1 MSVLSFSQ
9 ICDAIV
15 LVSAMCIAFTNIYNF
30 FAKPTSKLKKKRTE
44 EIQEQISDTLDE
56 KLPEIL
62 LEHDLETRQ
71 KYLSDRQNY
80 LNEIKTE
87 VLTDVKDML
96 DNIYTLNLEQNESI
110 KTLSQGNKDM
120 LRQRIMDIYYTYR
133 DEKKL
138 PIHKKEALD
147 ELYKDYKAEGG
158 NSYIDKY
165 YNRMKL
171 WEVYDDEN
179 YED

>member
-1 MSVLSFSQ
+1 MSVSQ
-9 ICDAIV
+9 ICDIII
-15 LVSAMCIAFTNIYNF
+15 LVSALCIAFTNIYNF
-30 FAKPTSKLKKKRTE
+30 FAKPTSKLKKKKSE
-44 EIQEQISDTLDE
+44 ELQAQISDTLEE
-56 KLPEIL
+56 KLPDIL

-71 KYLSDRQNY
+71 KYLNDRQQY

-87 VLTDVKDML
+87 VLTDVKEIL
-96 DNIYTLNLEQNESI
+96 DDIYKLNLEQNESI

-133 DEKKL
+133 EEKRL

-165 YNRMKL
+165 YNRMKT

>member
-1 MSVLSFSQ
+1 MSFSQ

-30 FAKPTSKLKKKRTE
+30 FAKPTSKLKKKRNE
-44 EIQEQISDTLDE
+44 EIQEQIKNTLDE

-87 VLTDVKDML
+87 VLTDIKDML
-96 DNIYTLNLEQNESI
+96 DNIYELNLEQNESI

>member
-1 MSVLSFSQ
+1 MSQF
-9 ICDAIV
+9 CDIV
-15 LVSAMCIAFTNIYNF
+15 ILISALCIAITNIYNF
-30 FAKPTSKLKKKRTE
+30 FAKPTSKLKKKKTE
-44 EIQEQISDTLDE
+44 EIQNQISETLDE

-62 LEHDLETRQ
+62 LERDLETRQ

-96 DNIYTLNLEQNESI
+96 DSIYELNLEQNESI

-138 PIHKKEALD
+138 PIHKKEALN

-165 YNRMKL
+165 YNRMKT

>member
-1 MSVLSFSQ
+1 
-9 ICDAIV
+9 
-15 LVSAMCIAFTNIYNF
+15 MCIAFTNIYNF

-96 DNIYTLNLEQNESI
+96 DNIYALNLEQNESI

>member
-1 MSVLSFSQ
+1 MRILSISQ
-9 ICDAIV
+9 LCDIII
-15 LVSAMCIAFTNIYNF
+15 LVSALCIAITNIYNF
-30 FAKPTSKLKKKRTE
+30 FAKPTTKLKKKKTE
-44 EIQEQISDTLDE
+44 ELNNQISDILDK

-71 KYLSDRQNY
+71 KYLDDKQNC
-80 LNEIKTE
+80 LNEIKTA
-87 VLTDVKDML
+87 VLTDVKDTL
-96 DNIYTLNLEQNESI
+96 DSIYKLNLEQNESI

-165 YNRMKL
+165 HNRMKT
-171 WEVYDDEN
+171 WEIYDDESC
-179 YED
+179 ED

>member
-1 MSVLSFSQ
+1 MSQF
-9 ICDAIV
+9 CDIV
-15 LVSAMCIAFTNIYNF
+15 ILISALCIAITNIYNF
-30 FAKPTSKLKKKRTE
+30 FAKPTSKLKKKKTE
-44 EIQEQISDTLDE
+44 EIQNQISETLDE

-62 LEHDLETRQ
+62 LKRDLETRQ

-96 DNIYTLNLEQNESI
+96 DSIYELNLEQNESI
-110 KTLSQGNKDM
+110 KTLSQGSKDM

-138 PIHKKEALD
+138 PIHKKEALN
-147 ELYKDYKAEGG
+147 ELYKDYKAEKG

>member
-1 MSVLSFSQ
+1 
-9 ICDAIV
+9 
-15 LVSAMCIAFTNIYNF
+15 MCIAFTNIYNF

-96 DNIYTLNLEQNESI
+96 DNIYALNLEQNESI

-179 YED
+179 QED

>member
-1 MSVLSFSQ
+1 MSISQ
-9 ICDAIV
+9 FCDIII
-15 LVSAMCIAFTNIYNF
+15 LISALCIAITNIYNF
-30 FAKPTSKLKKKRTE
+30 FAKPTTKLKKKKTE
-44 EIQEQISDTLDE
+44 ELNNQISGILDK

-71 KYLSDRQNY
+71 EHLDDRQNC
-80 LNEIKTE
+80 LKEIKTA
-87 VLTDVKDML
+87 VLTDVKDTL
-96 DNIYTLNLEQNESI
+96 DSIYKLNLEQNESI

-165 YNRMKL
+165 HNRMKT
-171 WEVYDDEN
+171 WEIYDDEN
-179 YED
+179 HED

>member
-1 MSVLSFSQ
+1 MSFSQ

-44 EIQEQISDTLDE
+44 EIQEQIIDTLDE

-96 DNIYTLNLEQNESI
+96 DNIYALNLEQNESI

>member
-1 MSVLSFSQ
+1 MSQF
-9 ICDAIV
+9 CDIV
-15 LVSAMCIAFTNIYNF
+15 ILISALCIAITNIYNF
-30 FAKPTSKLKKKRTE
+30 FAKPTSKLKKKKTE
-44 EIQEQISDTLDE
+44 EIQNQISETLDE

-87 VLTDVKDML
+87 ILTDVKDML
-96 DNIYTLNLEQNESI
+96 NSIYELNLEQNESI

-133 DEKKL
+133 GEKKL
-138 PIHKKEALD
+138 PIHKKEALN
-147 ELYKDYKAEGG
+147 ELYKDYKAEKG